1 MSASVGSILLDL
13 GLNTAPITAQVRGA
27 AARTQTQLKGAFS
40 GVGAQAS
47 KVAGGIGQKF
57 SSLFVKLGSL
67 MTAAFAFGRIKAM
80 ALLEASEIVS
90 GDISLPAIERLM
102 QLLYSEEDREKINAL
117 DLSMGDFM
125 TVLQESIAAAI
136 GGDEKN

>member
-1 MSASVGSILLDL
+1 MKSRIVDKLKYAEKPELEIAEGV
-13 GLNTAPITAQVRGA
+13 TVR
-27 AARTQTQLKGAFS
+27 
-40 GVGAQAS
+40 VNN
-47 KVAGGIGQKF
+47 
-57 SSLFVKLGSL
+57 
-67 MTAAFAFGRIKAM
+67 KAM

-136 GGDEKN
+136 SGDEKN